1 MCSGTRGDRR
11 GEGTLTESTILDLL
25 LRLREDGKQLNHY
38 FHKYLRH
45 ERAQRNLGIYFE
57 AFEETSDAFK

>member
-1 MCSGTRGDRR
+1 MCSGTVSDRR
-11 GEGTLTESTILDLL
+11 GKGTLTESTMLNLL

-38 FHKYLRH
+38 LHDYLRH

-57 AFEETSDAFK
+57 AFEEASYAFK